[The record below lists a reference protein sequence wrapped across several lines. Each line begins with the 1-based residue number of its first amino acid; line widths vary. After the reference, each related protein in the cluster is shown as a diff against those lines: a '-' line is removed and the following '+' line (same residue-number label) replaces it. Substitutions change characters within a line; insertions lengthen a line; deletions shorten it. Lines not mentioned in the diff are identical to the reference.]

1 MKNKKFFIITLVLTF
16 LICLVAFSVDRELIK
31 TIDSWFYD
39 IISNQINPNLT
50 LFMRFATE
58 VGSVGVV
65 IILCLS
71 FFLFSKVRKNYAL
84 PVATTVAITFLSNL
98 GLKTL
103 FARERPNILQLISES
118 YYSFPSGHAMIN
130 MAFYT
135 MVFMI
140 TKKHVDNKKTKLTIS
155 IICIIIPLVIG
166 ISRIYLGVHYTSDVV
181 AGWVLGFV
189 ISIIVFNLFE
199 GWNKLNNL
207 AKGYYSEKK

>member
-1 MKNKKFFIITLVLTF
+1 MKNKKYFIIILVLTF

>member
-1 MKNKKFFIITLVLTF
+1 MKIKKYFIITLVLTF

-166 ISRIYLGVHYTSDVV
+166 ISRIYLGVHFTSDVV
-181 AGWVLGFV
+181 AGWFLGFV

>member
-166 ISRIYLGVHYTSDVV
+166 ISRIYLGVHFTSDVV
-181 AGWVLGFV
+181 AGWFLGFV

>member
-84 PVATTVAITFLSNL
+84 PVATTVAITSLSNL

-135 MVFMI
+135 IVFMI

-181 AGWVLGFV
+181 AGWFLGCV

>member
-181 AGWVLGFV
+181 AGWFLGFV

>member
-84 PVATTVAITFLSNL
+84 PVATTVAITSLSNL

>member
-84 PVATTVAITFLSNL
+84 PVATTVAITSLSNL

-118 YYSFPSGHAMIN
+118 YYSFPSGHAMI
-130 MAFYT
+130 
-135 MVFMI
+135 
-140 TKKHVDNKKTKLTIS
+140 
-155 IICIIIPLVIG
+155 
-166 ISRIYLGVHYTSDVV
+166 
-181 AGWVLGFV
+181 
-189 ISIIVFNLFE
+189 
-199 GWNKLNNL
+199 
-207 AKGYYSEKK
+207 

>member
-1 MKNKKFFIITLVLTF
+1 MKNKKYFIITLVLTF

-84 PVATTVAITFLSNL
+84 PVATTVAITSLSNL

>member
-1 MKNKKFFIITLVLTF
+1 MKIKKYFIITLVLTF

-181 AGWVLGFV
+181 AGWFLGFV